1 MAEFDPNDIIV
12 SSLNS
17 NIKSNPVPELT
28 KPTELKNVAGKEM
41 DPADV
46 FVLPQSEIPN
56 ATRVFGTS
64 VLRGIAPTASG
75 LVGAGLGA
83 KAVSPL
89 AGMFAEVPPLAVGIE
104 LAGAGLGAA
113 GASGITEWGQ
123 SKAFPVSPQEILGS
137 ISHPTA
143 TSIGSILPAVA
154 MMANPGTSLRALG
167 GDRSAIKESLMG
179 GGVASGLG
187 FGTEVAQGVPVMDA
201 LSHAPAAFG
210 EGLFLPGNP
219 ISHALS
225 FNGSPKVNEPIVNQP
240 AINKPQTGGS
250 NQTIEALDAALQ
262 ATEPAPV
269 APVAPVA
276 PEGPVVMP
284 EATTP
289 VAPSPSSVFTPP
301 APTPVV
307 PTPTVQPG
315 YAPPRPKT
323 SDYIGATNDMGDA
336 VRAWNDAVN
345 QWDADYGMTHHA
357 DGRPLSQG
365 STAIPETPAVQKP
378 KLKLDDVKPV
388 TPAATQPAPVAT
400 PEQAPVTPEPI
411 AQQPV
416 AQPKQVVNPP
426 ASTEGGA
433 IRNTDNIPVVRVNTA
448 EIKADPKLMQY
459 KATDEAATGVNAKDK
474 LTGTWDD
481 TKAGTLVVWQPEN
494 PSQYG
499 LTPGEKYIVANGHH
513 RLDFAQRAGR
523 ENLNV
528 QILKES
534 DGWSALDARRQAAEI
549 NIADGKGSPQDAV
562 KYLQAIKEKSGDK
575 AMEAAAKRIGSNEQA
590 RRNIDIAKGL
600 TGEALDLFIN
610 EKIDAN
616 QARAIALH
624 SPGDAAIQNAGAKA
638 AVKGM
643 KPETVVDVMN
653 SIKSIR
659 DERLGAKKDASE
671 QTTMF
676 EQMGWDVGKEQE
688 IAEKLAMK
696 VAEKRSAIDDK
707 LAAVQSAAKR
717 PEKAGAGG
725 VKVENV
731 EKTKAYIESLKA
743 ERDSLERWRDIP
755 ELKKQIYDEAGI
767 TRADEEAAYGTQPKA
782 ETQPKVETPVDTQTQ
797 IPGTSVEE
805 NYSMA
810 GEKAVEPKTYA
821 EMTPEEQLAYR
832 NQNDTATG
840 DMFGSYRVFEGDL
853 SAQRKQKI
861 AAEKEASDVSSL
873 SDDANKILKQIPE
886 NSPHEDRFGTPMSEM
901 NLDPSAIDSVADA
914 RDAIRQRADDIAPH
928 YPEVAKQ
935 LREVLSP
942 KEQPKVDRNPK
953 TDARKAD
960 ELDRRVDVN
969 AANRAADSEARK
981 GYQGIVDRAIFEAR
995 KNKNISEKEIQ
1006 GLTRVLNYIGGRFF
1020 EGVKLSIKEGPE
1032 SQMGQYDAANRI
1044 VTIFKDAIRT
1054 GRFEETAA
1062 HEVAHHL
1069 AKFLPEADRIALRKE
1084 WQSARDKYLKE
1095 NPGFASLVGDRTAD
1109 WNTVRIKGTDIQAA
1123 AKIYPD
1129 LNKTR
1134 YFTQIPGGKEP
1145 MFRIAATDEAYRLF
1159 NANEWFAETFK
1170 ESARARLESDP
1181 TYTGEPKTWKDKL
1194 VGLWET
1200 IKTNFRQLFGK
1211 DQANK
1216 ILSNF
1221 IKGKY
1226 VAEETSS
1233 PDVHAKGHETFNL
1246 SRDSIDNPSTVETE
1260 VKNNQK
1266 PEVSVG
1272 GKVYRSVS
1280 DAAPVKFFKSI
1291 ATRMRAV
1298 ASNNPQSEAVKQIV
1312 NDFALTPGTKGDAAK
1327 TDYNT
1332 DVSRQR
1338 EVFTNRL
1345 SLALGGI
1352 LKDVKA
1358 MTPEQRT
1365 RFNDLFVR
1373 AIEGRLPNE
1382 VGGDTGKA
1390 VKEVKAILEE
1400 MHQYGLD
1407 AGLEIGKV
1415 SEYFP
1420 RATNYDAVVA
1430 DPEGFVK
1437 AAAKAYEMKWER
1449 QQKEASNGQTTMDLG
1464 AEAKPDFNEQARKWR
1479 DAILLGEEGIDFER
1493 GIFDE
1498 GKSSNVENFQKE
1510 RVFNPQEAEQFDAF
1524 REKDIATLLSR
1535 YTGSLVRR
1543 AEVARRLGVKGE
1555 GWADAKKRM
1564 YEEGVSADD
1573 IKELEKSLKSNL
1585 GVTSV
1590 QLDPSQRVWMDANNL
1605 VVTAAYLRNTGL
1617 LNLVEPGAIG
1627 VRTGN
1632 ALDTP
1637 RIMAQNLLRVRNV
1650 LARLTPAET
1659 KAAQTQIEKI
1669 YGKGHDIYS
1678 ALALE
1683 MGLTSVHDGISSPS
1697 VGFHGD
1703 EGISSSGKM
1712 REAVDNIHRLY
1723 GIHATEVAKR
1733 ETSLREGSRFIDK
1746 TISWALGENGMQK
1759 AFGLTKD
1766 TRLAT
1771 DRLAELGINESEIP
1785 EFSKWVKDM
1794 RALDSDAQ
1802 LQRIMD
1808 RNDPMAAKY
1817 RNALGVFSK
1826 QSVVQATSASKQ
1838 IASKDTPLGRLFFQ
1852 LSTYVNEWSSQ
1863 QGRYLGETAKNIVGK
1878 NGYSGTER
1886 LMASGSLGAFAL
1898 LSAGYYGL
1906 AEIRKLINGHKEKEL
1921 KPGDYPHWVKDSAD
1935 AVMYTGI
1942 AGPGEMVWKA
1952 IERGQM
1958 PAGVLGNMAGQSIK
1972 AAKEFADNPD
1982 SNAKQ
1987 RNAAKLAYRVG
1998 VVPAVNTALAAVGGP
2013 IPAAAAQV
2021 VAGSRTERAVAD
2033 VIAGEPP
2040 SNSAGVGPRPPQPHQ
2055 PKPPR
2060 PGK

>member
-1 MAEFDPNDIIV
+1 MDEFDPNDLIV
-12 SSLNS
+12 SSSNS

-46 FVLPQSEIPN
+46 FVLPQSEFPN

-64 VLRGIAPTASG
+64 VLRGVAPTASG
-75 LVGAGLGA
+75 LVGAGLMA
-83 KAVSPL
+83 QAVSPL
-89 AGMFAEVPPLAVGIE
+89 AGMFAEVPPLAAGIE
-104 LAGAGLGAA
+104 LAAAGLGAA

-123 SKAFPVSPQEILGS
+123 NKIFPVSPKEILGS
-137 ISHPTA
+137 INHPTEA
-143 TSIGSILPAVA
+143 KIGSIVPAVT
-154 MMANPGTSLRALG
+154 MMGNPGTSLRALS
-167 GDRSAIKESLMG
+167 GDSAAIKESLMG

-187 FGTEVAQGVPVMDA
+187 FGTKVAQGVPVMDA
-201 LSHAPAAFG
+201 LSHAPGAFG

-225 FNGSPKVNEPIVNQP
+225 FNGSPKVNEPVVNQP
-240 AINKPQTGGS
+240 VTNKPQTGRS

-262 ATEPAPV
+262 ATEPVPV
-269 APVAPVA
+269 TQPVQNPVQN
-276 PEGPVVMP
+276 PVQTQPVPVV
-284 EATTP
+284 ETP
-289 VAPSPSSVFTPP
+289 KP
-301 APTPVV
+301 
-307 PTPTVQPG
+307 
-315 YAPPRPKT
+315 
-323 SDYIGATNDMGDA
+323 I
-336 VRAWNDAVN
+336 
-345 QWDADYGMTHHA
+345 
-357 DGRPLSQG
+357 
-365 STAIPETPAVQKP
+365 TPAVVQPELPTAPAPIQQPVAVVPAPIEAPKP
-378 KLKLDDVKPV
+378 AVQPIIPEPTVKP
-388 TPAATQPAPVAT
+388 AQSEPVAKPVEIPQVQT
-400 PEQAPVTPEPI
+400 PVTPEPVVQQPI
-411 AQQPV
+411 AQPV
-416 AQPKQVVNPP
+416 AQPKRVVNPP

-433 IRNTDNIPVVRVNTA
+433 IRNTDNIPVVKVNTA

-600 TGEALDLFIN
+600 TGEALNLFIN

-616 QARAIALH
+616 QARAISLH
-624 SPGDAAIQNAGAKA
+624 SPNDSVIQKSGANSA
-638 AVKGM
+638 LKGM
-643 KPETVVDVMN
+643 KPDAIVDVMN
-653 SIKSIR
+653 TIKEAR
-659 DERLGAKKDASE
+659 DKELGMKEDAVK
-671 QTTMF
+671 QGTMF
-676 EQMGWDVGKEQE
+676 EKMGFDEDKWQE
-688 IAEKLAMK
+688 IAEKVAMK
-696 VAEKRSAIDDK
+696 AAEKRSAIDDK
-707 LAAVQSAAKR
+707 LAAVSSAAKR

-725 VKVENV
+725 VKVEDV
-731 EKTKAYIESLKA
+731 ERTKAYIKDLKSQR
-743 ERDSLERWRDIP
+743 EELENWRNNP
-755 ELKKQIYDEAGI
+755 ELKDQIYKDAGV
-767 TRADEEAAYGTQPKA
+767 TKADEYAAMNSKPPS
-782 ETQPKVETPVDTQTQ
+782 ETETQTQ

-861 AAEKEASDVSSL
+861 AAEKEASDVSLL

-901 NLDPSAIDSVADA
+901 NLDPSVIDSVADA

-1006 GLTRVLNYIGGRFF
+1006 GLTRILNYIGGRFF

-1145 MFRIAATDEAYRLF
+1145 MFKIAATDEAYRLF

-1233 PDVHAKGHETFNL
+1233 PDVHAQGHETFNL

-1260 VKNNQK
+1260 IKNNQK

-1382 VGGDTGKA
+1382 VGGATGKS

-1407 AGLEIGKV
+1407 AGLDIGKV

-1464 AEAKPDFNEQARKWR
+1464 AEAKPDFKEQARKWR

-1498 GKSSNVENFQKE
+1498 SKSSNVENFQKE
-1510 RVFNPQEAEQFDAF
+1510 RVFTPEEAEQFDAF

-1590 QLDPSQRVWMDANNL
+1590 QLDPSQRVWMDVNNL

-1637 RIMAQNLLRVRNV
+1637 RILAQNLLRVRNV

-1659 KAAQTQIEKI
+1659 KAAQTQIEAI

-1886 LMASGSLGAFAL
+1886 LMAAGSLGAFAL

-1906 AEIRKLINGHKEKEL
+1906 GEIRKLINGHKEKEL

-1987 RNAAKLAYRVG
+1987 RNVAKLAYRVG
-1998 VVPAVNTALAAVGGP
+1998 VVPAVNTALASVGGP
-2013 IPAAAAQV
+2013 IPAVAAQV
-2021 VAGSRTERAVAD
+2021 VAGSRTEKAVAD
-2033 VIAGEPP
+2033 AIAGEPP
-2040 SNSAGVGPRPPQPHQ
+2040 SKSGGIGPRPPQPHQ